1 MIRDLR
7 VLYTLH
13 KLAGFVRKLSVF
25 WGAKIAKL
33 FVGKEIKNF
42 IFPFNSRIVSAHL
55 VRILGSVRC
64 EA

>member
-33 FVGKEIKNF
+33 FARQEIK
-42 IFPFNSRIVSAHL
+42 
-55 VRILGSVRC
+55 ILFFWLIAG
-64 EA
+64 